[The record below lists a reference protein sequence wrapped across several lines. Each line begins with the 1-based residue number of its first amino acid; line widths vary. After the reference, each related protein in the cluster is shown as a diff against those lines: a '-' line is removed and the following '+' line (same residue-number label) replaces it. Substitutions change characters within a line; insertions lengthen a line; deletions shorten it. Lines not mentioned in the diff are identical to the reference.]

1 MSQLDSRNPE
11 PERPEPGESGKERV
25 DRELIELLQEL
36 RVSTTGIQVLF
47 AFLLIL
53 PFQQRFSEVGPLG
66 YRLFFVALLS
76 GALASVC
83 FIAPAAQHRLLFRT
97 SLKETMLRRAN
108 RIGIVGLVFL
118 MVSMASAI
126 ALVVDVVIGRPHR
139 CDLQR
144 RGGPGRHL
152 ALAPAADH
160 RPPPSPHRPRQAVL
174 PLRDSAPPCLRPRD
188 TLANAWLQAKAGMS
202 WRVHVTKRLRKGS

>member
-1 MSQLDSRNPE
+1 VIQLDSRNPE
-11 PERPEPGESGKERV
+11 PERSEPGESEKARV

-97 SLKETMLRRAN
+97 SLKEKMLRRAN
-108 RIGIVGLVFL
+108 RLGILGGICL
-118 MVSMASAI
+118 MVSMTSAVV
-126 ALVVDVVIGRPHR
+126 LVIKIVTDDTTAAIFGAVV
-139 CDLQR
+139 
-144 RGGPGRHL
+144 
-152 ALAPAADH
+152 ALAA
-160 RPPPSPHRPRQAVL
+160 
-174 PLRDSAPPCLRPRD
+174 
-188 TLANAWLQAKAGMS
+188 AWLWLLQPIIEL
-202 WRVHVTKRLRKGS
+202 HRLRTFGGRRSSR

>member
-11 PERPEPGESGKERV
+11 PERSEPGESGKARV

-108 RIGIVGLVFL
+108 RIGLVGLIFL

-126 ALVVDVVIGRPHR
+126 ALVVDVVID
-139 CDLQR
+139 DLAAVIFS
-144 RGGPGRHL
+144 GAV
-152 ALAPAADH
+152 ALVAI
-160 RPPPSPHRPRQAVL
+160 
-174 PLRDSAPPCLRPRD
+174 
-188 TLANAWLQAKAGMS
+188 WLWFLQPIIDL
-202 WRVHVTKRLRKGS
+202 HRLRTARGRRPSR